1 MTLDDIEW
9 NPEATGVG
17 SMLMV
22 APGLPTDE
30 FGHPYQ
36 PLFWFAGEGIL
47 LGLVVDADDH
57 VLAWGSRPD
66 ASAPRAHP
74 PEIQREC
81 PLEWWDLR
89 AGAGHPGASRSLLGP

>member
-9 NPEATGVG
+9 NPEASGVG

-22 APGLPTDE
+22 APGLPRDE

-36 PLFWFAGEGIL
+36 PLFWFAGESIL

-57 VLAWGSRPD
+57 VLAWGSVAD
-66 ASAPRAHP
+66 ASAPLAEP
-74 PEIQREC
+74 PEIQRVPAAIEAAARRD
-81 PLEWWDLR
+81 WDE
-89 AGAGHPGASRSLLGP
+89 HLGNQG